1 MFVKF
6 QTEIKSDHTPGVV
19 PQGRHEQ
26 QGCPASA
33 ALAGTQELHHQEA
46 DDQHDELHQPEASDQ
61 VIVIFLP
68 SQSPLDHQQALD
80 ILRIQKYQRRHFS
93 L

>member
-6 QTEIKSDHTPGVV
+6 RTEIKSDHPSGVV

-26 QGCPASA
+26 RGRPASA
-33 ALAGTQELHHQEA
+33 ASAGTQELHHQEA

-61 VIVIFLP
+61 VIVILLP
-68 SQSPLDHQQALD
+68 SQSPLDHQQALP
-80 ILRIQKYQRRHFS
+80 L